1 MVAAAPAEEER
12 LPPPAALRASQEIAN
27 RNFCDDDDDDDDDD
41 DASGSF
47 AESEG
52 LVREALCGRAE
63 PPPAPLAHFASV
75 RFEGPSTARSEA
87 LSEATTARAPSR
99 ESSPRDAPGLT
110 VSFDEPP
117 PRHRPRSG
125 RPPRPV
131 TAEAVSRALRRA
143 RGGYED
149 DDGAS
154 DDEEGDASD
163 PVAVADSGASGA
175 SDDADDDD
183 SVRSPDAVVVERLID
198 DSDPVAVAEI
208 PSFAA
213 RFPFA
218 PGSPTEELTSRPRPS
233 TAGPGAGRVPTF
245 ARAAARRPA
254 TAGAGRRRRSFEDT
268 LACLRAPLDLSL
280 CDFLDDLV
288 NLCDAANDA
297 ETRRRRTSGADLI
310 NLPRVTSPLV
320 RYKPDEPLCDRNAF
334 HTS

>member
-27 RNFCDDDDDDDDDD
+27 RNFCDDDDDDDD

-87 LSEATTARAPSR
+87 LSEATTTRAPSR

-117 PRHRPRSG
+117 PRHRPDRRG
-125 RPPRPV
+125 RPSRPV
-131 TAEAVSRALRRA
+131 TAEAVSHALRRA

-149 DDGAS
+149 DEGAS
-154 DDEEGDASD
+154 DASDDDVSD
-163 PVAVADSGASGA
+163 PVAVAPPLNA
-175 SDDADDDD
+175 DDATSVDG
-183 SVRSPDAVVVERLID
+183 SVRSPDAVVVERLVD
-198 DSDPVAVAEI
+198 DSDSVAVAEI

-218 PGSPTEELTSRPRPS
+218 PGSPTEEPTARLRPS

-288 NLCDAANDA
+288 NLCDAASDA
-297 ETRRRRTSGADLI
+297 ETRRRRTSGEDL
-310 NLPRVTSPLV
+310 PGG
-320 RYKPDEPLCDRNAF
+320 DEASDGAAAV
-334 HTS
+334 